1 MELLSDFATFL
12 SEIRFTESQRTELR
26 DGHNRLRKRLKDNND
41 LAAILVS
48 DFLQGSYR
56 RHTAVRP
63 KNDSRAD
70 VDIIVVTKLH
80 EDEYTP
86 EKAMDLFEPFLKEHY
101 SGKWRRQGRSLGIE
115 LSAVDFDLVITS
127 APSQTELGIL
137 QSESVMTDEDIVEAA
152 DWRLHRSWL
161 SLSSRKGRSDAAVLL
176 KEAKDQPEWQ
186 AQPLRIPDRDAGKW
200 DVTHPLEQIRW
211 TREKNKATEGC
222 FVNVI
227 KAIKWWRLVNY
238 EVPKNPKSF
247 PLERI
252 IGDCCP
258 DGIGSVAEG
267 IVLTLEAIVSEYE
280 VYDLDNGKPQLL
292 DYGVPSQDVLGR
304 LSVEDFGKFYEQAKE
319 GAQLARRAYNS
330 KDRTES
336 GNLWKELLGSKFP
349 TPPDNGGTKKS
360 GYSTPSAAA
369 VPGSGRF
376 A

>member
-1 MELLSDFATFL
+1 MELPSDFATFL
-12 SEIRFTESQRTELR
+12 REIRLTENQRAELR
-26 DGHNRLRKRLKDNND
+26 DGHARLRKRLKDNAD
-41 LAAILVS
+41 LAPIIVS

-101 SGKWRRQGRSLGIE
+101 SGKWRRQGRSLGME
-115 LSAVDFDLVITS
+115 LSTVDFDLVITS
-127 APSQTELGIL
+127 APSESEVGIL
-137 QSESVMTDEDIVEAA
+137 QSESVTTDEDIVEAA

-161 SLSSRKGRSDAAVLL
+161 SLSDRTRSDAAVLL

-186 AQPLRIPDRDAGKW
+186 VKPLRIPDRDADKW
-200 DVTHPLEQIRW
+200 DDTHPLEQILW
-211 TREKNKATEGC
+211 TRDKNKATEGH
-222 FVNVI
+222 FVNVV
-227 KAIKWWRLVNY
+227 KALKWWRLVNY
-238 EVPKNPKSF
+238 EEFKHPKGF

-252 IGDCCP
+252 IGECCP
-258 DGIGSVAEG
+258 SGIGSVAEG
-267 IVLTLEAIVSEYE
+267 IVLTLDAILSNCG
-280 VYDLDNGKPQLL
+280 VYYLTNTKPLL
-292 DYGVPSQDVLGR
+292 PDYGVPDHDVLGR

-319 GAQLARRAYNS
+319 GAELARQAYDSN
-330 KDRTES
+330 DRTES
-336 GNLWKELLGSKFP
+336 GNLWRQLLGNKFP
-349 TPPDNGGTKKS
+349 QPPDNGGAKKS
-360 GYSTPSAAA
+360 GYSAPTAPA